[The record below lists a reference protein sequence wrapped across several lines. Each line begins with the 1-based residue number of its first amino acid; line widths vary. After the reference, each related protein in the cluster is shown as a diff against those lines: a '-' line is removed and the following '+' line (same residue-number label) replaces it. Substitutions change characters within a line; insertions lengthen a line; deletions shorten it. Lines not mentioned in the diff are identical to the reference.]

1 MAADSPR
8 SRDSN
13 ETNSLIHLYRGEL
26 GRMTLYRVR
35 LDTTTN
41 WAVVTTAGIVTF
53 ALGNAAVP
61 HAVFLFA
68 MLLTLFFL
76 NLEARRF
83 RFYETSHRR
92 VRLLERG
99 FYTEV
104 LGGQP
109 EVGWEAVL
117 LQNLQRPESP
127 VSQLGA
133 LGWRLRRTYL
143 WVYLAL
149 LVAWWGK
156 LTVMQPDTDTPRDT
170 SLGLESALA
179 AATVG
184 ALPGAAVVLLVSLFY
199 LLLLLTAVVGSRRYP
214 LEPD

>member
-1 MAADSPR
+1 MAAGAPR
-8 SRDSN
+8 GRDNN

-104 LGGQP
+104 LGGKP
-109 EVGWEAVL
+109 DVGWEAVL

-156 LTVMQPDTDTPRDT
+156 LTVTQPDTPTGTRP
-170 SLGLESALA
+170 GLQSALA
-179 AATVG
+179 EAAVG
-184 ALPGAAVVLLVSLFY
+184 TLPGVAVALLVGLFY
-199 LLLLLTAVVGSRRYP
+199 LLLLLLAIVGSRRYP
-214 LEPD
+214 LEAD